1 MDAAKFNDSILKP
14 AMSAGADLAQ
24 RSWSTG
30 GALAMLRVA
39 VIVLA
44 ILASYDHYAYN
55 GRFASVAVQ
64 ASTSI
69 LQHFRAL

>member
-1 MDAAKFNDSILKP
+1 
-14 AMSAGADLAQ
+14 MSAGADLAQ

-44 ILASYDHYAYN
+44 VLASYDHYKYN
-55 GRFASVAVQ
+55 GKFASVAAQ

-69 LQHFRAL
+69 LQHFGVL

>member
-1 MDAAKFNDSILKP
+1 MDATKFNDSILKP
-14 AMSAGADLAQ
+14 ATSVGADFQAAFLV
-24 RSWSTG
+24 TG